1 MTKIKF
7 CGLSRICD
15 IEVANEI
22 LPDYI
27 GFVFAKKSRRYVLP
41 ETAERLRA
49 HLRPEIRTVGVFV
62 NESPAYITSLC
73 RRGIIDI
80 VQLHGSETDA
90 DIAALRLLCGAP
102 VIQAFHIGDAADVSR
117 ALESRADEVLLDAAE
132 AGAGHVFDW
141 QLIRGF
147 ARPYFLA
154 GGLCPENAAEAVSRL
169 HPDVLDVSSGIET
182 DGYKDPKKMRRFA
195 AAVRLSK

>member
-15 IEVANEI
+15 IEAANEI

-27 GFVFAKKSRRYVLP
+27 GFVFAKKSRRYVSP

-49 HLRPEIRTVGVFV
+49 QLRPEIRTVGVFV
-62 NESPAYITSLC
+62 NESPVYIADL
-73 RRGIIDI
+73 RNRGVMDI
-80 VQLHGSETDA
+80 VQLHGNETDA
-90 DIAALRLLCGAP
+90 DIAALRQLCGAT
-102 VIQAFHIGDAADVSR
+102 VIRAFRVRDMSDAAR
-117 ALESRADEVLLDAAE
+117 ALESSADAVLLDAAVP
-132 AGAGHVFDW
+132 GAGQVFDW

-182 DGYKDPKKMRRFA
+182 DGYKDPEKMRRFA
-195 AAVRLSK
+195 AAVRNI

>member
-15 IEVANEI
+15 IEAANEI

-27 GFVFAKKSRRYVLP
+27 GFVFAKKSRRYVSP

-49 HLRPEIRTVGVFV
+49 QLRPEIRTVGVFV
-62 NESPAYITSLC
+62 NESPVYIADL
-73 RRGIIDI
+73 RNRGVMDI
-80 VQLHGSETDA
+80 VQLHGNETDA
-90 DIAALRLLCGAP
+90 DIAALRQLCGAP
-102 VIQAFHIGDAADVSR
+102 VIRAFRVRDMSDAAR
-117 ALESRADEVLLDAAE
+117 ALESSADAVLLDAAVP
-132 AGAGHVFDW
+132 GAGQVFDW

-182 DGYKDPKKMRRFA
+182 DGYKDPEKMRRFA
-195 AAVRLSK
+195 AAVRNI

>member
-15 IEVANEI
+15 IEAANEI

-27 GFVFAKKSRRYVLP
+27 GFVFAKKSRRYVSP

-49 HLRPEIRTVGVFV
+49 QLRPEIRTVGVFV
-62 NESPAYITSLC
+62 NESPVYIADL
-73 RRGIIDI
+73 RNRGVMDI
-80 VQLHGSETDA
+80 VQLHGNETDA
-90 DIAALRLLCGAP
+90 DIAALRQLCGAL
-102 VIQAFHIGDAADVSR
+102 VIRAFRVRDMSDAAR
-117 ALESRADEVLLDAAE
+117 ALESSADAVLLDAAVP
-132 AGAGHVFDW
+132 GAGQVFDW

-182 DGYKDPKKMRRFA
+182 DGYKDPEKMRRFA
-195 AAVRLSK
+195 AAVRNI